1 MIQSIDRELLRSR
14 LKQAREELE
23 TDFTNGQGV
32 INPEDIRN
40 RIDDLNLIVQEVVSC
55 VLMLLEKISN
65 D

>member
-32 INPEDIRN
+32 VNPEDIRN

>member
-32 INPEDIRN
+32 VNPEDIRN
-40 RIDDLNLIVQEVVSC
+40 RIDDLNLIVQEVASC
-55 VLMLLEKISN
+55 VLMLLEKVSDN
-65 D
+65 